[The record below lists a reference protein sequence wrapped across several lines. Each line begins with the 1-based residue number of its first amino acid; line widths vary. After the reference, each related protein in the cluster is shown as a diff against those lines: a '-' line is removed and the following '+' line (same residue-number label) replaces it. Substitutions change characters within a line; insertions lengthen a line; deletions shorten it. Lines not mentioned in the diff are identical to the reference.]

1 VYVSPAPLEI
11 QQGTTFV
18 LLVYNLR
25 DRVDAVVDPT
35 GWTIRAVARRNP
47 HDGAILAAW
56 SSAPTETEGTAAVAA
71 AAPLPGET
79 VTPGE
84 KWIYLYGTPTMSRAW
99 AWSTARLDI
108 HITEPVSPFREA
120 QISADDTRL
129 ILRHTTVHS

>member
-1 VYVSPAPLEI
+1 MSPAPLEI

>member
-1 VYVSPAPLEI
+1 MSPAPLEI

-18 LLVYNLR
+18 LVVNNLR
-25 DRVDAVVDPT
+25 DKVDAVVDPT

>member
-18 LLVYNLR
+18 LVVNNLR
-25 DRVDAVVDPT
+25 DKVDAVVDPT

>member
-1 VYVSPAPLEI
+1 VSPAPLEI

>member
-1 VYVSPAPLEI
+1 MSPAPLEI

-18 LLVYNLR
+18 LVVNNLR
-25 DRVDAVVDPT
+25 DKVDAVVDPT

-84 KWIYLYGTPTMSRAW
+84 KWIYLYGTPTMSRVW
-99 AWSTARLDI
+99 EWSTARLDI

>member
-1 VYVSPAPLEI
+1 MSPAPLEI

-18 LLVYNLR
+18 LIVKNLR
-25 DRVDAVVDPT
+25 DKVGAVLDPT
-35 GWTIRAVARRNP
+35 GWAIRAVARRNP

-56 SSAPTETEGTAAVAA
+56 SSDPVGTEGTAAVSVAD
-71 AAPLPGET
+71 PLPGET

-120 QISADDTRL
+120 QISEDDTRL